1 MELLVLPFYY
11 VLQYVPHL
19 LFERICKTKSVVA
32 SPANDISLPVV
43 PRGLGLHIWAAPVD
57 AMKSY
62 FLGLY
67 VTSYAF
73 TLSIFT
79 TKAAI
84 LAFYW
89 RIFHSDLR
97 IRWPLIILF
106 SFLSVW
112 TVILVCESQNHDL
125 FWFIHDRSDRLT
137 TLTDF
142 GQHTSV
148 PANQRILDQI

>member
-1 MELLVLPFYY
+1 MELLVLLLHY
-11 VLQYVPHL
+11 VLQYVSHL
-19 LFERICKTKSVVA
+19 LSDLYTRSAIA
-32 SPANDISLPVV
+32 SPANDISLLVV

-62 FLGLY
+62 FVGLY
-67 VTSYAF
+67 VTSHAY

-89 RIFHSDLR
+89 RIFHSDHR
-97 IRWPLIILF
+97 IRWPIIILF

-112 TVILVCESQNHDL
+112 TVILVRESQNHD
-125 FWFIHDRSDRLT
+125 S
-137 TLTDF
+137 
-142 GQHTSV
+142 S
-148 PANQRILDQI
+148 